1 MDSDKSYEC
10 RKLFHSGDIVS
21 ATQILESARENNT
34 CILIEYNQGPGKG
47 DAFVIFA
54 VKHGCKVYN
63 FNCTTYVV
71 MNRLMREQDDTTND
85 WTTLFGEV

>member
-10 RKLFHSGDIVS
+10 RKLFNSGDITS
-21 ATQILESARENNT
+21 ATQVLEYARENNT
-34 CILIEYNQGPGKG
+34 RILIEYNQGPSKG

-63 FNCTTYVV
+63 FNNTMYVV
-71 MNRLMREQDDTTND
+71 MNVPHIMMRDDDVTMD
-85 WTTLFGEV
+85 WTS